1 MPDETG
7 DSSTKRQPP
16 RPWTRIAAIAAR
28 QERRVSLEQLRR
40 TGLTR
45 DQVVHVCRTGRLA
58 HCARGVYALAPVGD
72 TPRERAWTAYL
83 ALGPASFATCLTA
96 LSLRGIVAWDD
107 GPVHM
112 GARTQRRAPEG
123 VIVHH
128 LAGLP
133 TRQVWKA
140 GGLPATA
147 PARSLLDSAT
157 VLAPEPLEIAVGDA
171 LADHKVS
178 LAKLDE
184 ILATTRGHQGG
195 PALAAALISIRDDPG
210 RGRTHGDME
219 KLFRPMLAALPD
231 LPPYVRNA
239 HLELAPGEI
248 VKPDVWFPTVRV
260 WLELDSRRWHE
271 QRRTMDADRRKD
283 QRAVALGIAPFRL
296 TWRHLVHE
304 WPAVSHDLLATLA
317 VRRDEGG

>member
-1 MPDETG
+1 M
-7 DSSTKRQPP
+7 
-16 RPWTRIAAIAAR
+16 
-28 QERRVSLEQLRR
+28 
-40 TGLTR
+40 
-45 DQVVHVCRTGRLA
+45 
-58 HCARGVYALAPVGD
+58 
-72 TPRERAWTAYL
+72 
-83 ALGPASFATCLTA
+83 
-96 LSLRGIVAWDD
+96 
-107 GPVHM
+107 
-112 GARTQRRAPEG
+112 
-123 VIVHH
+123 
-128 LAGLP
+128 
-133 TRQVWKA
+133 WKA
-140 GGLPATA
+140 SGLPATA

-157 VLAPEPLEIAVGDA
+157 ILGLEPLEVAVADA

-184 ILATTRGHQGG
+184 ILAASIGHHGR
-195 PALAAALISIRDDPG
+195 PVLAAALASIRDDPG

-239 HLELAPGEI
+239 HLELSPGEI

-296 TWRHLVHE
+296 MWRHLVHE
-304 WPAVSHDLLATLA
+304 WPAVSRDLLATLA
-317 VRRDEGG
+317 VRRDQGA